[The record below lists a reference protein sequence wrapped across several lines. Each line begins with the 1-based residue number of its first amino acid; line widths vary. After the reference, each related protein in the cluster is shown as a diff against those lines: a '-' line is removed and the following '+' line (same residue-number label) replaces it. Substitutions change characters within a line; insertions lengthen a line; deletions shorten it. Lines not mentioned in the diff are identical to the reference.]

1 MRSLRDGAED
11 YLTLRR
17 GLGFKLKRPAR
28 FVRSFVESLEK
39 RGETRI
45 TTQLALEW
53 ATQPQHLQPA
63 EWAARLSG
71 VRAFARYWSSIDAAT
86 EIPPEGLLPFRAR
99 RAKPYLYSQL
109 EVQRLLEEARRM
121 PSPFSLHPWTYHCLF
136 GILAVTGLRISE
148 ALNLESRDV
157 NWAEGVLTI
166 RTSKFG
172 KSRLVPLH
180 PTTKDVLTQYAV
192 QRIQRFPDRPTAAF
206 FPSKTGARLD
216 AGQVRLTF
224 YRVSRL
230 IGIRG
235 ASASHGPR
243 LHDFR
248 HRFAVETLLRWYRSG
263 EDVRQ
268 RLPILS
274 TYLGHVHVTDTYWYL
289 SNTPELMA
297 AAGDRLEKRWEE
309 QR

>member
-28 FVRSFVESLEK
+28 FLRSFVESLEK

-45 TTQLALEW
+45 TTQLAFEW

-71 VRAFARYWSSIDAAT
+71 VRAFAKYWSSIDAAT
-86 EIPPEGLLPFRAR
+86 EIPPADLLPFRAR
-99 RAKPYLYSQL
+99 RAKPYLYSEL

-121 PSPFSLHPWTYHCLF
+121 PSLFSLHPWTYHCLF
-136 GILAVTGLRISE
+136 GLLAVTGLRISE

-180 PTTKDVLTQYAV
+180 QTTKDVLTQYAV

-216 AGQVRLTF
+216 AGQVRRTF